1 MKGDLIQKSKQQ
13 LKRVSETFSFLGTDR
28 QPLAARLLW
37 VKRRNTRSEKMTS
50 ALAPTT
56 GIQRLLRHVRFAP
69 AADLC
74 SAVQSMRRFWFD
86 PVFADEGESS
96 GR

>member
-1 MKGDLIQKSKQQ
+1 MKGDLMQKSKQQ

-50 ALAPTT
+50 ALA
-56 GIQRLLRHVRFAP
+56 LRARDVSP
-69 AADLC
+69 I
-74 SAVQSMRRFWFD
+74 
-86 PVFADEGESS
+86 SS
-96 GR
+96 GGWSVNPLL